1 MMTKIGAKVPQES
14 GFGNLDMTA
23 GAAIQ
28 AVLDHS
34 MGTSLAGAIN
44 IESGSVEFSSHPP
57 KYACSACRDEKSF
70 SVACDSCDRRPGN
83 NVSFPAGDGD
93 GAYASVGFY
102 GSQGM
107 VAAVWLFDE
116 HNSFAGEALTHID
129 TDIHVINPGT
139 DLLFSALEKYVD
151 LPGEI
156 VGEIDAS
163 DRHLLVG
170 DRGLRA
176 AEDALVSHPF
186 SEGLKYKIVV
196 FAEPALAG
204 SVVAVHLGLGGDEE
218 DYTGGFPESVRP
230 RIAIAVESS
239 LAEKIFPAA
248 QDAQSNHDWDI
259 QHGAWKNGRQN
270 SNFAASNGPRAALSN
285 GFLWLHLIE
294 HHQRLL
300 AQSPIPLDDF
310 FNHIYVSE
318 CLGWFVQAALEGQ
331 ESAEN
336 QIRSLSSLYPGELS
350 EESFLRP
357 ALARRGMGLH
367 PEVLE
372 FVSKI
377 CGE

>member
-1 MMTKIGAKVPQES
+1 
-14 GFGNLDMTA
+14 
-23 GAAIQ
+23 
-28 AVLDHS
+28 
-34 MGTSLAGAIN
+34 
-44 IESGSVEFSSHPP
+44 
-57 KYACSACRDEKSF
+57 
-70 SVACDSCDRRPGN
+70 VACDSCDRRPGN

-93 GAYASVGFY
+93 GAYAALCFY
-102 GSQGM
+102 SEATYM
-107 VAAVWLFDE
+107 VAAAWVFDE
-116 HNSFAGEALTHID
+116 NNGFAQAVLPSID
-129 TDIHVINPGT
+129 SDFSVIVPGN

-163 DRHLLVG
+163 DRQLIVG

-186 SEGLKYKIVV
+186 SNGLKYKIVV
-196 FAEPALAG
+196 FAEPALA
-204 SVVAVHLGLGGDEE
+204 SSIAAVHLALGGDEE
-218 DYTGGFPESVRP
+218 DYTGGFPDSVRP
-230 RIAIAVESS
+230 RVAIAVESS
-239 LAEKIFPAA
+239 LAEELFPLA
-248 QDAQSNHDWDI
+248 QGAQSDHDWDA
-259 QHGAWKNGRQN
+259 QLGAWKKGVQN
-270 SNFAASNGPRAALSN
+270 SNLVASNGPRAALGN
-285 GFLWLHLIE
+285 GFLWLHFIE
-294 HHQRLL
+294 QQRLRE
-300 AQSPIPLDDF
+300 QRTVPLDDF
-310 FNHIYVSE
+310 LTDIYVSE

-350 EESFLRP
+350 EESFLRF

>member
-1 MMTKIGAKVPQES
+1 M
-14 GFGNLDMTA
+14 
-23 GAAIQ
+23 
-28 AVLDHS
+28 
-34 MGTSLAGAIN
+34 
-44 IESGSVEFSSHPP
+44 
-57 KYACSACRDEKSF
+57 
-70 SVACDSCDRRPGN
+70 
-83 NVSFPAGDGD
+83 
-93 GAYASVGFY
+93 VG
-102 GSQGM
+102 
-107 VAAVWLFDE
+107 AVWLFDE

-129 TDIHVINPGT
+129 TDFHVINPGT

-300 AQSPIPLDDF
+300 AQRPIPLDDF
-310 FNHIYVSE
+310 YNHIYVSE
-318 CLGWFVQAALEGQ
+318 CLGWFVQAALEG
-331 ESAEN
+331 EEPAEN

-377 CGE
+377 CEA